1 MMTSHYPT
9 AAYVDGSALLAIAL
23 DEPAGPDLARRLD
36 GFATLLS
43 SNLLEAE
50 LRAAFIREGR
60 AFDYATW
67 LSRVFWVFPNR
78 SLGGE
83 MDEALRVRYLR
94 SGDLLH
100 IATALYA
107 VSNYGIELAFITLDN
122 AQREL
127 AAGLGFVT

>member
-1 MMTSHYPT
+1 MLSRQPT
-9 AAYVDGSALLAIAL
+9 AAYVDGSALLAIAF
-23 DEPAGPDLARRLD
+23 DEPAGPDIAHRLN
-36 GFATLLS
+36 GFAILLS

-50 LRAAFIREGR
+50 LRAAFIRER
-60 AFDYATW
+60 RSFDYARW

-78 SLGGE
+78 SLGRE
-83 MDEALRVRYLR
+83 MDVALQVRYLR
-94 SGDLLH
+94 SADLLH

-107 VSNYGIELAFITLDN
+107 ASSYGIDLAFITLDN